1 MMTLDKLRDYIECG
15 NEIEF
20 KYNGK
25 ECSRTYGIFDGKEMI
40 SFCEFY
46 QETTEVDTI
55 EDLLKVSRDG
65 TTLLQMWQSLSEN
78 DVWIY

>member
-1 MMTLDKLRDYIECG
+1 MTVDNLKDYIECG

-20 KYNGK
+20 MYNGK
-25 ECSRTYGIFDGKEMI
+25 KYSITYGIFDGKEMI

-46 QETTEVDTI
+46 QETTEVDTF
-55 EDLLKVSRDG
+55 EDLLEVSRDG
-65 TTLLQMWQSLSEN
+65 VSVLQMWESLSED

>member
-1 MMTLDKLRDYIECG
+1 MTVDKLRDYIECG

-20 KYNGK
+20 KFNGK
-25 ECSRTYGIFDGKEMI
+25 DYSITYGTFDGKEKI

-46 QETTEVDTI
+46 QETTEVDTF
-55 EDLLKVSRDG
+55 EDLLEVSRDG
-65 TTLLQMWQSLSEN
+65 VSVLQMWESLSED

>member
-1 MMTLDKLRDYIECG
+1 MTVDKLKDYIECG

-20 KYNGK
+20 KFNGK
-25 ECSRTYGIFDGKEMI
+25 DYSITYGTFDGKEMI

-46 QETTEVDTI
+46 QETTEVSTF
-55 EDLLKVSRDG
+55 EDLLEVSRDG
-65 TTLLQMWQSLSEN
+65 ATVLQMWESLSED